1 MTPSDIPQ
9 PPSAL
14 FPQWDEATLREK
26 LFDLFAFS
34 RDVLGYKDLSDFHLA
49 WYDQFLRNRFLLLL
63 SPRGHL
69 KTSAITTGYAL
80 WRLTQNRNLRILI
93 LNEVLSNAKDI
104 LGAIKTHITS
114 ERFRELHGNWD
125 TLGEMWTAEKI
136 QVPRDK
142 VLKEPSISVAG
153 ILGTIL
159 SAHADLILLD
169 DPQGDRNSG
178 SPMQRKKVL
187 SWFQKV
193 VLPILEPGGQIGICM
208 TRWNRD
214 DLAGI
219 IMSNPG
225 FKNWKVIEQ
234 RAEWTNEDGSRG
246 ILFPRKYPAETLDEY
261 KANMGS
267 AAYRLQYLNDIAG
280 QMEDSAF
287 KFEWIESGRYDKVP
301 EGLRVYCGIDLAIS
315 EKKDASRWAYCVIG
329 LDRSGCAFVLDGY
342 RGRIGVVDQLAHA
355 KRVWRV
361 FNPIL
366 MVAESTGYQGVFG
379 QLLRVDPET
388 KRMPLKMV
396 TVSDPKEARISGI
409 SPLVQSGAIRL
420 PRPDFATWVAN
431 LEEEMVEF
439 PNGSD
444 DMLDALV
451 LALRSV
457 NKQKME
463 PMIRY
468 VEDLDE

>member
-193 VLPILEPGGQIGICM
+193 VLPILEPGGQIGICRF
-208 TRWNRD
+208 TA
-214 DLAGI
+214 L
-219 IMSNPG
+219 
-225 FKNWKVIEQ
+225 
-234 RAEWTNEDGSRG
+234 
-246 ILFPRKYPAETLDEY
+246 
-261 KANMGS
+261 
-267 AAYRLQYLNDIAG
+267 
-280 QMEDSAF
+280 
-287 KFEWIESGRYDKVP
+287 
-301 EGLRVYCGIDLAIS
+301 
-315 EKKDASRWAYCVIG
+315 
-329 LDRSGCAFVLDGY
+329 
-342 RGRIGVVDQLAHA
+342 
-355 KRVWRV
+355 
-361 FNPIL
+361 
-366 MVAESTGYQGVFG
+366 
-379 QLLRVDPET
+379 
-388 KRMPLKMV
+388 
-396 TVSDPKEARISGI
+396 EAGI
-409 SPLVQSGAIRL
+409 SPLDFLGVEVRDFQNQDVHAGHSFGDRIVIDQAIPVEPGSFGRVKALFRCPGLSG
-420 PRPDFATWVAN
+420 
-431 LEEEMVEF
+431 
-439 PNGSD
+439 
-444 DMLDALV
+444 
-451 LALRSV
+451 
-457 NKQKME
+457 
-463 PMIRY
+463 
-468 VEDLDE
+468 